1 MSFLIVACS
10 RSRLACVPEKKIKHT
25 KKKHSKDVILNKLWK
40 YIKKNLT
47 DLVQFIHETF
57 PLDIKNSL

>member
-25 KKKHSKDVILNKLWK
+25 KKHSKDVILNKLWK